1 MQPFIALFR
10 AIAIGEAGPVLV
22 ADEEQV
28 SEHIH
33 ALALLSVAEKRA
45 HRQFQ
50 VLSKQ
55 VKQRAFNGRSRV
67 NCHPLVKCLQ
77 TSSLGIAISK
87 LTQYTLDDPV
97 MVGDVGV
104 QDEFPA
110 LLEYLADA
118 LSSRHLAGA
127 GVPRI
132 VAEQEN
138 IANEKWRV

>member
-104 QDEFPA
+104 QDEFRHCSSTSRMRSPPGTSPAPVCPA
-110 LLEYLADA
+110 LS
-118 LSSRHLAGA
+118 LSK
-127 GVPRI
+127 RI
-132 VAEQEN
+132 LRM
-138 IANEKWRV
+138 K

>member
-1 MQPFIALFR
+1 MAKPVASLRRFGETQQGANRECLLIAKMQPFIALFT

-22 ADEEQV
+22 ADEEQI

-55 VKQRAFNGRSRV
+55 VNQRAFNGRSRV
-67 NCHPLVKCLQ
+67 NCHALIECLRAP
-77 TSSLGIAISK
+77 SRCIAISK

-104 QDEFPA
+104 
-110 LLEYLADA
+110 
-118 LSSRHLAGA
+118 
-127 GVPRI
+127 
-132 VAEQEN
+132 
-138 IANEKWRV
+138 